1 MSETGPMEIGAG
13 AGVGAISVAIEDVAE
28 ARCVL
33 ARASHRAQRV
43 AGIGWVLGVLGFVVG
58 VSGIDRITVD
68 PDAGLWV
75 VTVAA
80 IGLVVIGYLAAYWI
94 TRNPRAERS
103 AAVDAAAERM
113 LVATRAA
120 GFPDL
125 DPKSV
130 RRALREDDN
139 GPAPWFDP
147 ELGPHSWPVWRIGT
161 VDPAESHF
169 VIAERSNDARSF
181 TVRVEPAQPGW
192 WSRD

>member
-1 MSETGPMEIGAG
+1 METGAG

-33 ARASHRAQRV
+33 ARASQRAERV
-43 AGIGWVLGVLGFVVG
+43 AGIGWVLGVLGFIVG
-58 VSGIDRITVD
+58 VSGIDRIPTVD
-68 PDAGLWV
+68 HDAGPWV
-75 VTVAA
+75 VTLAA
-80 IGLVVIGYLAAYWI
+80 IGYLAAYWI

-113 LVATRAA
+113 IAA
-120 GFPDL
+120 ARPGGFPEL

-147 ELGPHSWPVWRIGT
+147 KLGPHSWPVWRIGT
-161 VDPAESHF
+161 VDPAESRF
-169 VIAERSNDARSF
+169 VIAERSNDARTL
-181 TVRVEPAQPGW
+181 TVRVEPAQPAW

>member
-1 MSETGPMEIGAG
+1 METGAG

-33 ARASHRAQRV
+33 ARASHRAERF
-43 AGIGWVLGVLGFVVG
+43 AGIGWALGVLGFVVG
-58 VSGIDRITVD
+58 VSGIDRIPTVD
-68 PDAGLWV
+68 PDVGLWV

-80 IGLVVIGYLAAYWI
+80 IGLVVIVYLAAYWI
-94 TRNPRAERS
+94 TRNPRAERA

-113 LVATRAA
+113 IAAARA
-120 GFPDL
+120 GGYPEL

-147 ELGPHSWPVWRIGT
+147 KLGPRSWPVWRIGT
-161 VDPAESHF
+161 VDPAQ
-169 VIAERSNDARSF
+169 
-181 TVRVEPAQPGW
+181 PAW